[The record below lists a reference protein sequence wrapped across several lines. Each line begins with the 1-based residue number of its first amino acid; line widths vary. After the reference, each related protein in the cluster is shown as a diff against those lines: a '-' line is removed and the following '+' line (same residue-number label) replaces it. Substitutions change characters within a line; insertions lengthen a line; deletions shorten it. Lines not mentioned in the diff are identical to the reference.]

1 MPEVG
6 LLSGTGFDVAGVDF
20 DVDGTGFDVSDT
32 GLDVA
37 GTGLDVAGGW
47 PEGPEPEPDA
57 SGGLPSSSELLS
69 VDCSVFW
76 DPPRVRG
83 SELLFLESLL
93 LLFLESLLEVGSLF
107 SRLRC
112 LMSCVA
118 LSRNAGDK
126 LSTLKPNPSEVPG
139 AGLASLL
146 GRGGPTKG
154 FFEFLVP
161 LLRSNFHFDE
171 SSSHSDSESLLLS
184 VEVMEKS
191 VSVV

>member
-6 LLSGTGFDVAGVDF
+6 LLSGTGF
-20 DVDGTGFDVSDT
+20 
-32 GLDVA
+32 
-37 GTGLDVAGGW
+37 DVAGGW

-83 SELLFLESLL
+83 SELLFLESLLLLFLESLLLLFLESLL